1 MCAPAH
7 VHLRSGDVNTACDD
21 HWLHSHTPSAGRWCP
36 KTEPNEPFTCVI
48 RRILTP
54 LRGRLCTPG
63 TREARGQVTSP
74 KPPTR
79 VTRLRPPVRRLSVQ
93 RRFFRSGERALHCTE
108 GPFLSWRDGGF
119 GQQAARCV
127 LTSGRGSVSGAGSHG
142 SHEAEEQQGSSVPS
156 QTGLN
161 GPTVQLAQ
169 PGAPTLVCA
178 KRPFTNNERLGFC
191 CYSWLLRA
199 LNI

>member
-1 MCAPAH
+1 MYTWD
-7 VHLRSGDVNTACDD
+7 SG
-21 HWLHSHTPSAGRWCP
+21 SPR
-36 KTEPNEPFTCVI
+36 
-48 RRILTP
+48 
-54 LRGRLCTPG
+54 
-63 TREARGQVTSP
+63 QVTSP

-169 PGAPTLVCA
+169 PGAPALVCA